1 MYKSRAIILSIT
13 KIRDNNTRI
22 VFLSREYG
30 KITGW
35 WNKKNISGIDLWDI
49 VDILISRENTRNLI
63 KNIDIKTPW
72 WDRNWKYNQ
81 ILWFLETLHM
91 INRISREGD
100 ECRSLYEDV
109 SNFILYGLHRPLATS
124 QFIIFQMRILKSI
137 GSMNPEIFATDHIL
151 QYIYDN
157 ISHTPLERILSSS
170 NIKNEH
176 INTIQQINHQSLYI
190 LDR

>member
-1 MYKSRAIILSIT
+1 MYKSRAIILNIT

-49 VDILISRENTRNLI
+49 VEILISRENTKNII
-63 KNIDIKTPW
+63 KNIDVKTPW
-72 WDRNWKYNQ
+72 WGRNWNYAQ
-81 ILWFLETLHM
+81 ILWFLETLH
-91 INRISREGD
+91 IIYKISREGS
-100 ECRSLYEDV
+100 ECLSLYEDI
-109 SNFILYGLHRPLATS
+109 STFIWYGINKALTTS
-124 QFIIFQMRILKSI
+124 HYIIFQMRILKSL
-137 GSMNPEIFATDHIL
+137 GSMDPEIFETDHIL
-151 QYIYDN
+151 KYIYDN

-176 INTIQQINHQSLYI
+176 IHAIKQINYQSLYI
-190 LDR
+190 LDQ